1 MRIRLHRPRS
11 PQSCGPRKAAA
22 AGAQATR
29 SAQPRRG
36 HGPQVKAEITRLVV
50 EVGNRAA
57 AWRSAAAETELAF
70 QWWTEAAQGERDGAA
85 AVYLAATE
93 REETAANEYRRVWET
108 CCTTV
113 P

>member
-1 MRIRLHRPRS
+1 MRIRIGGWRPR
-11 PQSCGPRKAAA
+11 QSWETREGPGGVRV
-22 AGAQATR
+22 Q
-29 SAQPRRG
+29 RG
-36 HGPQVKAEITRLVV
+36 RTPKCTCDPDAKEHITRLVV
-50 EVGNRAA
+50 EVGNRAQ
-57 AWRSAAAETELAF
+57 AWRGAAGEAELAF
-70 QWWTEAAQGERDGAA
+70 RWWREAAQGERDDAA

>member
-1 MRIRLHRPRS
+1 MRIRITGWRRR
-11 PQSCGPRKAAA
+11 QSCETRKGP
-22 AGAQATR
+22 GDVPVQ
-29 SAQPRRG
+29 RRR
-36 HGPQVKAEITRLVV
+36 PPKRTSDPDVKEHITRLVV
-50 EVGNRAA
+50 EVGNRAQ

-70 QWWTEAAQGERDGAA
+70 RWWREATQGERDGAA

>member
-1 MRIRLHRPRS
+1 MTVKRGRP
-11 PQSCGPRKAAA
+11 PKPTCDPD
-22 AGAQATR
+22 
-29 SAQPRRG
+29 
-36 HGPQVKAEITRLVV
+36 VKERITRLVV
-50 EVGNRAA
+50 EVGNRAQ
-57 AWRSAAAETELAF
+57 AWRSAAAETELALR
-70 QWWTEAAQGERDGAA
+70 WWREAAQGERDDAA

>member
-1 MRIRLHRPRS
+1 MRRSSRRLP
-11 PQSCGPRKAAA
+11 PPG
-22 AGAQATR
+22 
-29 SAQPRRG
+29 
-36 HGPQVKAEITRLVV
+36 VKEHITRLVV
-50 EVGNRAA
+50 EVGNRAQ

-70 QWWTEAAQGERDGAA
+70 RWWREAAQGERDDAA

-108 CCTTV
+108 CCITV